1 MNERKCTNGSETP
14 KVADLD
20 VGDSSA
26 RSFNLVCESEKL
38 GVQSPRGDLTD
49 EGLACERVAAPQA
62 FVGSAGNSESPPE
75 LGERYQVLSILGSG
89 GMATV
94 WKVHDSALNE
104 DFAVKVLRAGFLT
117 DETAIRRFERES
129 QLASELTHANIAAT
143 FCAGFDEQQ
152 RPYIIMRYVD
162 GESLA
167 DILAREGTL
176 PEERAVD
183 ICVQVCEALSHAHM
197 KGIVHRDVKPSN
209 ILISKT
215 DSGADLV
222 QLVDFGIAHCIYDE
236 LTKTQSLTRVGDICG
251 SPRYMSPEQLLG
263 AEVTHQSDMYSL
275 GCVFFE
281 MLTSKPPFTE
291 ENPVKL
297 IVQQIGEAPDLKL
310 LPYKY
315 RAVMSCCLAK
325 DASIRPANVGLL
337 VRYLELANTRHQHN
351 PDWVKL
357 APTISI
363 VLIIISVVLLPQRLL
378 LTALFVALIW
388 ANFGLINCN
397 YNTANNDYRRLE
409 LSLLVLAA
417 VLLPLSIV
425 ELCFPHV
432 LNISSLFVICLTALF
447 SGLAVWLTASDRAL
461 ASYVGL
467 EKRLRSFKLGVFIFD
482 GGVKK
487 VLSGAVDLL
496 ICFAIVVGAYRSV
509 AVATQIMAGLS
520 AGIPLWDEVSSNQNY
535 INLLVF
541 LGLIVSVAYGAFGSA
556 FSDRGLKQSLFHGF
570 RCSAAAGCVG
580 LAAGVL
586 SAVLLSPPGT
596 MDKLAQLEV
605 DSAARNNFD
614 AYKHARESALKY
626 PDLLLSNQAKLLA
639 ARGLSEKDGN
649 DEASLVLC
657 DQIIDGQNSPPE
669 LKAKALDWKIYV
681 IGEKSDYKS
690 VVAPLIDET
699 FTQLEKVDESLV
711 RRSQGSSTFGE
722 IGGPG
727 YVALA
732 LAKDATASKDAARAE
747 RGIAIARRFAAN
759 DFRLLRSIE
768 FFQYSVESKGKVVKT
783 VWNRYY

>member
-38 GVQSPRGDLTD
+38 GVQSPGGVLTD
-49 EGLACERVAAPQA
+49 EGLACERVAARQA
-62 FVGSAGNSESPPE
+62 LVSSGGNPESPPE

-94 WKVHDSALNE
+94 WKVHDNELNE

-117 DETAIRRFERES
+117 DDTAIRRFEREA

-143 FCAGFDEQQ
+143 FCSGFDARQ
-152 RPYIIMRYVD
+152 RPYIVMRYVE

-167 DILAREGTL
+167 DILAREGAL
-176 PEERAVD
+176 SDERAVD
-183 ICVQVCEALSHAHM
+183 ICFQLCEALAHAHM
-197 KGIVHRDVKPSN
+197 KGIVHRDIKPGN

-215 DSGADLV
+215 ESGADMV
-222 QLVDFGIAHCIYDE
+222 QLVDFGIARCIYD
-236 LTKTQSLTRVGDICG
+236 QLTRTQVLTRSVDVCG

-263 AEVTHQSDMYSL
+263 TEVTHQSDMYSL

-281 MLTSKPPFTE
+281 MLAGKPPFAE

-297 IVQQIGEAPDLKL
+297 IIQQIREAPDLKL
-310 LPYKY
+310 LPYQY
-315 RAVMSCCLAK
+315 RAFVDCCLAK
-325 DASIRPANVGLL
+325 DAYLRPANFGLL
-337 VRYLELANTRHQHN
+337 KQYLELASKRQQVN
-351 PDWVKL
+351 PDFVKL
-357 APTISI
+357 LPA
-363 VLIIISVVLLPQRLL
+363 LSVSLVIFSAVNLSTLDPIF
-378 LTALFVALIW
+378 ALCVALMGAIV
-388 ANFGLINCN
+388 ALRNCLS
-397 YNTANNDYRRLE
+397 NTANNEYRRLE

-417 VLLPLSIV
+417 ILVPLSIV
-425 ELCFPHV
+425 ELYLPRKPEAGSMVF
-432 LNISSLFVICLTALF
+432 LALTTLLV
-447 SGLAVWLTASDRAL
+447 GLAVWLTTSDRVL
-461 ASYVGL
+461 ASYVGM
-467 EKRLRSFKLGVFIFD
+467 ERRLRRFNFNGSLFD
-482 GGVKK
+482 GSLKK
-487 VLSGAVDLL
+487 VLNGVFGLL
-496 ICFAIVVGAYRSV
+496 AFCTVALTGYSSVAIVLEALAALSVGIS
-509 AVATQIMAGLS
+509 
-520 AGIPLWDEVSSNQNY
+520 LWYVVSDKQHCVS
-535 INLLVF
+535 LL
-541 LGLIVSVAYGAFGSA
+541 GDSILIASLLYGALGSA
-556 FSDRGLKQSLFHGF
+556 FSDCDFKKSLVRGLRF
-570 RCSAAAGCVG
+570 SAIAGCMG